1 MAAIKTETQQVWDFA
16 GDGFVHRLIHNKADG
31 KLVEISD
38 PGQTS
43 EERPQM
49 PARLSD
55 VQVGQAEGGTCLA
68 IHTHGR
74 GIVGVAVTDL
84 CINSP
89 LSFDPSSQTRHFLC
103 AGVYFVYCVF
113 VRACVRVCLYA
124 YICVCTCTCA

>member
-1 MAAIKTETQQVWDFA
+1 MQAGHENNEILRRFRSKRPAPAPVTVNNSRRSLATETQQVWDFA

-55 VQVGQAEGGTCLA
+55 VQA
-68 IHTHGR
+68 R
-74 GIVGVAVTDL
+74 
-84 CINSP
+84 
-89 LSFDPSSQTRHFLC
+89 
-103 AGVYFVYCVF
+103 
-113 VRACVRVCLYA
+113 
-124 YICVCTCTCA
+124 